1 MHMKYRKLMLRP
13 GDTFAAKIFLV
24 IISLILVMSVAFTV
38 FFVHNQWR
46 IQTDVL
52 VRQGDVLAKL
62 VAYNARLGVFAENPE
77 LLKDPVEGV
86 LQNNEVLQVSI
97 FNLNGTLLQEQLRK
111 GSEQQ
116 GRDFVLDEKRKR
128 DILNRLRKSRDVLHA
143 GNEDDVLESWVA
155 VTSGS
160 RPSSEE
166 ALYFSDAILQTEDR
180 TIGFVRV
187 VLDRKILDA
196 SLRKLLFKSGLIAL
210 FFLSVA
216 VGIVF
221 FVVKG
226 VTRPLDRLT
235 ERVRMM
241 GMGSPLE
248 KVPVE
253 TEDEIGKL
261 AIAFNS
267 IAESLQT
274 RESEKD
280 HLEQQLRQAHKMEA
294 IGTLAGGVAHDFN
307 NILSTIE
314 GYAALLRD
322 RFKKKSP
329 VRDYVEQIIAAAERA
344 SELTRRLLAFSRNQV
359 IHPKPI
365 NLNETINGINT
376 MLVRLVGEDI
386 EFNVT
391 TTREDLVVMADDVQ
405 IEQMLIN
412 LVTNARDA
420 MPGGGTLSIETEF
433 AELAE
438 GGGDG
443 SWKLPPGS
451 YAKLTVSD
459 TGVGI
464 DASVR
469 DRIFDPFFTTKEV
482 GKGTGLGLSMAYGI
496 VKQHRGAIEVE
507 SANGGGTVFTIYLPL
522 VESIVERKQL
532 ETLLLPTGAGE
543 TILLA
548 EDDRF
553 VRMLTKHILIK
564 YGYLVIEAS
573 DGDDALE
580 KFRENLEAV
589 QLLLLD
595 VIMPKK
601 TGKQIYDEAKKLR
614 PEIKVLFMSGHTYD
628 VITRQGVVSDG
639 VPLISKPL
647 TPGEL
652 LVKIREVLVSP
663 SQHTIQGEAP
673 SKRLS
678 IEDARNNE

>member
-1 MHMKYRKLMLRP
+1 MLLRP

-24 IISLILVMSVAFTV
+24 IICLILVMSVAFTA
-38 FFVHNQWR
+38 FFVHNQR
-46 IQTDVL
+46 KSQTDVL
-52 VRQGDVLAKL
+52 VRQGEVLAKL
-62 VAYNARLGVFAENPE
+62 LAYNARLGVFAENPE
-77 LLKDPVEGV
+77 LLKDPVDGV
-86 LQNNEVLQVSI
+86 MQNNEVLQVSI
-97 FNLNGTLLQEQLRK
+97 FSLSGKLLKEHRKKGSGQPGKDFSLNGKEM
-111 GSEQQ
+111 
-116 GRDFVLDEKRKR
+116 R
-128 DILNRLRKSRDVLHA
+128 DIFNRLKNNRNLLYVWSGSDT
-143 GNEDDVLESWVA
+143 LESWA
-155 VTSGS
+155 PVTSGS
-160 RPSSEE
+160 RYSTEE
-166 ALYFSDAILQTEDR
+166 ALFFSDALFQTGER

-187 VLDRKILDA
+187 VLDKKILDV
-196 SLRKLLFKSGLIAL
+196 SLRKLIFKSSLIAV
-210 FFLSVA
+210 FFLSAA
-216 VGIVF
+216 VVIVF

-226 VTRPLDRLT
+226 VTKPLDRLT

-241 GMGSPLE
+241 GDGSPLE

-261 AIAFNS
+261 ATAFNS
-267 IAESLQT
+267 IAESLHA
-274 RESEKD
+274 RESEKE

-314 GYAALLRD
+314 GYAGLLRD
-322 RFKKKSP
+322 RIKKKSP
-329 VRDYVEQIIAAAERA
+329 VRDYVEQIVAAAERA

-365 NLNETINGINT
+365 SLNETISSINA
-376 MLVRLVGEDI
+376 LLARLVGEDI
-386 EFNVT
+386 EFRIRT
-391 TTREDLVVMADDVQ
+391 SREDLVVMADELQ

-420 MPGGGTLSIETEF
+420 MPNGGTLSISS
-433 AELAE
+433 ELAE
-438 GGGDG
+438 LTEGAGEGP
-443 SWKLPPGS
+443 WALPPGS

-459 TGVGI
+459 SGEGI

-469 DRIFDPFFTTKEV
+469 DRIFEPFFTTKEV

-496 VKQHRGAIEVE
+496 VKQHRGSIEVE
-507 SANGGGTVFTIYLPL
+507 SEQGKGTVFTIYLPV
-522 VESIVERKQL
+522 VESMVERKKL
-532 ETLLLPTGAGE
+532 ETLLLPTGSGE

-573 DGDDALE
+573 DGDDAME
-580 KFRENLEAV
+580 KFRDNHESV

-601 TGKQIYDEAKKLR
+601 TGKQIYDEARRLR
-614 PEIKVLFMSGHTYD
+614 PDIKAIFMSGHTFD
-628 VITRQGVVSDG
+628 VITKQGVFSEG
-639 VPLISKPL
+639 IHLLSKPL

-652 LVKIREVLVSP
+652 LVKVRQVLHGPLPELGSGEYVKASP
-663 SQHTIQGEAP
+663 KMEAW
-673 SKRLS
+673 R
-678 IEDARNNE
+678 INE

>member
-1 MHMKYRKLMLRP
+1 MLLRP

-24 IISLILVMSVAFTV
+24 IICLILVMSVAFTA
-38 FFVHNQWR
+38 FFVHNQWKS
-46 IQTDVL
+46 QTDIL
-52 VRQGDVLAKL
+52 VRQGEVLAKL
-62 VAYNARLGVFAENPE
+62 LAYNARLGVFAENPE

-97 FNLNGTLLQEQLRK
+97 FSLSGKLLKEQRKKGSGQPGKKLSLNGKEM
-111 GSEQQ
+111 
-116 GRDFVLDEKRKR
+116 R
-128 DILNRLRKSRDVLHA
+128 DIFNRLKNNRNLLYVWSGSDI
-143 GNEDDVLESWVA
+143 LESWA
-155 VTSGS
+155 PVTSGS
-160 RPSSEE
+160 RYTSEE
-166 ALYFSDAILQTEDR
+166 ELFFSDALFQTGER

-187 VLDRKILDA
+187 VLDKKILDV
-196 SLRKLLFKSGLIAL
+196 SLRKLIFKSSLIAV
-210 FFLSVA
+210 FFLSAA
-216 VGIVF
+216 VVIVF

-226 VTRPLDRLT
+226 VTKPLDRLT

-241 GMGSPLE
+241 GGGSPLE

-261 AIAFNS
+261 ATAFNS
-267 IAESLQT
+267 IAESLHA
-274 RESEKD
+274 RESEKE

-314 GYAALLRD
+314 GYAGLLRD
-322 RFKKKSP
+322 RIKKKSP
-329 VRDYVEQIIAAAERA
+329 VRDYVEQIVAAAERA

-365 NLNETINGINT
+365 SLNETISNINT
-376 MLVRLVGEDI
+376 LLARLVGEDI
-386 EFNVT
+386 EFRIH
-391 TTREDLVVMADDVQ
+391 TTREDLVVMADELQ

-420 MPGGGTLSIETEF
+420 MPNGGTLSISS
-433 AELAE
+433 ELAE
-438 GGGDG
+438 LTEGAGEGP
-443 SWKLPPGS
+443 WALPPGS

-459 TGVGI
+459 SGEGI
-464 DASVR
+464 DASLR
-469 DRIFDPFFTTKEV
+469 DRIFEPFFTTKEV

-496 VKQHRGAIEVE
+496 VKQHRGSIEVE
-507 SANGGGTVFTIYLPL
+507 SEQGKGTVFTIYLPV
-522 VESIVERKQL
+522 VESMVERKKL
-532 ETLLLPTGAGE
+532 ETLLLPTGNGE

-580 KFRENLEAV
+580 KFRDNHESV

-601 TGKQIYDEAKKLR
+601 TGKQIYDEAR
-614 PEIKVLFMSGHTYD
+614 RICPDIKAIFMSGHTFD
-628 VITRQGVVSDG
+628 VITKQGVFSEG
-639 VPLISKPL
+639 IHLLSKPL

-652 LVKIREVLVSP
+652 LVKVRQVLHGP
-663 SQHTIQGEAP
+663 LPELGPGEYVKAGP
-673 SKRLS
+673 KM
-678 IEDARNNE
+678 EDWRINE

>member
-1 MHMKYRKLMLRP
+1 MILQKMMLRP
-13 GDTFAAKIFLV
+13 GDTFAAKIFMV
-24 IISLILVMSVAFTV
+24 IISLILVMSVSFTV

-46 IQTDVL
+46 TQADAMT
-52 VRQGDVLAKL
+52 RQGDVLAKL
-62 VAYNARLGVFAENPE
+62 LAYNARLGVFAENPE
-77 LLKDPVEGV
+77 LLRDPVEGV
-86 LQNNEVLQVSI
+86 LQNSEVLQVSI
-97 FNLNGTLLQEQLRK
+97 FNLNGALLQEQRRP
-111 GSEQQ
+111 GVMPQ
-116 GRDFVLDEKRKR
+116 GRSFALDEKRVR
-128 DILNRLRKSRDVLHA
+128 DIMNTLRKSRDVLHVS
-143 GNEDDVLESWVA
+143 GEDGSLESWVT

-160 RPSSEE
+160 RASSEE
-166 ALYFSDAILQTEDR
+166 ALFFSDAILATEDR
-180 TIGFVRV
+180 AIGFVRV
-187 VLDRKILDA
+187 VLDRRALDA
-196 SLRKLLFKSGLIAL
+196 ALWKLLLKGGLMAI
-210 FFLSVA
+210 FFLSA
-216 VGIVF
+216 AAGIVF

-226 VTRPLDRLT
+226 VTKPLDRLT
-235 ERVRMM
+235 QRVRMM
-241 GMGSPLE
+241 GMGAPLE

-261 AIAFNS
+261 AVAFNS

-274 RESEKD
+274 REREKD

-329 VRDYVEQIIAAAERA
+329 VRDYVDQIAAAAERA

-365 NLNETINGINT
+365 NLNETIQGIHS
-376 MLVRLVGEDI
+376 MLVRLVGENI
-386 EFNVT
+386 VFSIT
-391 TTREDLVVMADDVQ
+391 TTRDDLIVMADDVQ

-420 MPGGGTLSIETEF
+420 MPEGGTLRIETEF
-433 AELAE
+433 VEVAADRAE
-438 GGGDG
+438 G
-443 SWKLPPGS
+443 SRELPPGS
-451 YAKLTVSD
+451 YAKLTVAD

-464 DASVR
+464 DASLR

-496 VKQHRGAIEVE
+496 VKQHQGTIEVE
-507 SANGGGTVFTIYLPL
+507 SANGNGSVFTIFFPL
-522 VESIVERKQL
+522 VESLVERRQR
-532 ETLLLPTGAGE
+532 EALLLPTGNGE

-553 VRMLTKHILIK
+553 VRMLTKHILVK
-564 YGYLVIEAS
+564 YGYQVIEAA

-580 KFRENLEAV
+580 KFRDNLERV

-601 TGKQIYDEAKKLR
+601 TGKQIYDEAKRLR
-614 PEIKVLFMSGHTYD
+614 PGVKVVFMSGHTYD
-628 VITRQGVVSDG
+628 VITRQGLVSEG
-639 VPLISKPL
+639 VPLLSKPL

-652 LVKIREVLVSP
+652 LVKIREALKSP
-663 SQHTIQGEAP
+663 PSYPLQGETP
-673 SKRLS
+673 PECLPVNDWRSD
-678 IEDARNNE
+678 E

>member
-1 MHMKYRKLMLRP
+1 MPMKLRKMLLRP

-24 IISLILVMSVAFTV
+24 IICLILVMSVAFTA
-38 FFVHNQWR
+38 FFVHNQR
-46 IQTDVL
+46 KSQTDVL
-52 VRQGDVLAKL
+52 VRQGEVLAKL
-62 VAYNARLGVFAENPE
+62 LAYNARLGVFAENPE
-77 LLKDPVEGV
+77 LLKDPVDGV
-86 LQNNEVLQVSI
+86 MQNNEVLQVSI
-97 FNLNGTLLQEQLRK
+97 ISLSGKLLKEHRKKGSGQPGKDFSLNGKEMQ
-111 GSEQQ
+111 
-116 GRDFVLDEKRKR
+116 
-128 DILNRLRKSRDVLHA
+128 DIFNRLKNNRNLLYVWSGSDT
-143 GNEDDVLESWVA
+143 LESWA
-155 VTSGS
+155 PVTSGS
-160 RPSSEE
+160 RYSTEE
-166 ALYFSDAILQTEDR
+166 ALFFSDALFQTGER

-187 VLDRKILDA
+187 VLDKKILDV
-196 SLRKLLFKSGLIAL
+196 SLRKLIFKSSLIAV
-210 FFLSVA
+210 FFLSAA
-216 VGIVF
+216 VVIVF

-226 VTRPLDRLT
+226 VTKPLDRLT

-241 GMGSPLE
+241 GDGSPLE

-261 AIAFNS
+261 ATAFNS
-267 IAESLQT
+267 IAESLHA
-274 RESEKD
+274 RESEKE

-314 GYAALLRD
+314 GYAGLLRD
-322 RFKKKSP
+322 RIKKKSP
-329 VRDYVEQIIAAAERA
+329 VRDYVEQIVAAAERA

-365 NLNETINGINT
+365 SLNETISSINA
-376 MLVRLVGEDI
+376 LLARLVGEDI
-386 EFNVT
+386 EFRIRT
-391 TTREDLVVMADDVQ
+391 SREDLVVMADELQ

-420 MPGGGTLSIETEF
+420 MPNGGTLSISS
-433 AELAE
+433 ELAE
-438 GGGDG
+438 LTEGAGEGP
-443 SWKLPPGS
+443 WALPPGS

-459 TGVGI
+459 SGEGI

-469 DRIFDPFFTTKEV
+469 DRIFEPFFTTKEV

-496 VKQHRGAIEVE
+496 VKQHRGSIEVE
-507 SANGGGTVFTIYLPL
+507 SEQGKGTVFTIYLPV
-522 VESIVERKQL
+522 VESMVERKKL
-532 ETLLLPTGAGE
+532 ETLLLPTGSGE

-573 DGDDALE
+573 DGDDAME
-580 KFRENLEAV
+580 KFRDNHESV

-601 TGKQIYDEAKKLR
+601 TGKQIYDEARRIR
-614 PEIKVLFMSGHTYD
+614 PDIKAIFMSGHTFD
-628 VITRQGVVSDG
+628 VITKQGVFSEG
-639 VPLISKPL
+639 IHLLSKPL

-652 LVKIREVLVSP
+652 LVKVRQVLHGPLPELGSGEYVKASP
-663 SQHTIQGEAP
+663 
-673 SKRLS
+673 KM
-678 IEDARNNE
+678 EDWRINE

>member
-1 MHMKYRKLMLRP
+1 MLLRP

-24 IISLILVMSVAFTV
+24 IVSLILVMSVAFTG
-38 FFVHNQWR
+38 FFVHNQWKSQKD
-46 IQTDVL
+46 IL
-52 VRQGDVLAKL
+52 VRQGEVLAKL
-62 VAYNARLGVFAENPE
+62 LAYNARLGVFAESPE
-77 LLKDPVEGV
+77 LLQDPVDGV
-86 LQNNEVLQVSI
+86 LQNNDVLQVAI
-97 FNLNGTLLQEQLRK
+97 FSLGGKLLKVQRRK
-111 GSEQQ
+111 GSEQPEK
-116 GRDFVLDEKRKR
+116 DFSMDGKELRG
-128 DILNRLRKSRDVLHA
+128 IFSRLRTNRNALYVRA
-143 GNEDDVLESWVA
+143 GSDTLESWAPVM
-155 VTSGS
+155 SGS
-160 RPSSEE
+160 GNSSEE
-166 ALYFSDAILQTEDR
+166 ALFFSDTLLQAGER

-187 VLDRKILDA
+187 VLDKRSLDV
-196 SLRKLLFKSGLIAL
+196 SLRKLLFKSSLIAV

-216 VGIVF
+216 VVIVF

-226 VTRPLDRLT
+226 VTKPLDRLT

-241 GMGSPLE
+241 GGGSPLE

-261 AIAFNS
+261 ASAFNS
-267 IAESLQT
+267 IAESLHT
-274 RESEKD
+274 RESEKE

-314 GYAALLRD
+314 GYAGLLRD
-322 RFKKKSP
+322 RIRKKSP
-329 VRDYVEQIIAAAERA
+329 IRDYVEQIVAAAERA

-359 IHPKPI
+359 IHPKPV
-365 NLNETINGINT
+365 NLNETISSINSL
-376 MLVRLVGEDI
+376 LVRLVGENI
-386 EFNVT
+386 EFYISL
-391 TTREDLVVMADDVQ
+391 TREDLIVMADELQ

-420 MPGGGTLSIETEF
+420 MPHGGTLSIVT
-433 AELAE
+433 ELAE
-438 GGGDG
+438 LTEVAEE
-443 SWKLPPGS
+443 SPWKLPRGS
-451 YAKLTVSD
+451 YAKLMVSD

-464 DASVR
+464 DASVM
-469 DRIFDPFFTTKEV
+469 DRIFEPFFTTKEV

-496 VKQHRGAIEVE
+496 VKQHRGSIEVE
-507 SANGGGTVFTIYLPL
+507 SGQGKRTVFTIYLP
-522 VESIVERKQL
+522 VVDSIVERKKL
-532 ETLLLPTGAGE
+532 ETLLLPSGSNE

-580 KFRENLEAV
+580 KFRQNFESV

-601 TGKQIYDEAKKLR
+601 TGMQIYEEARKIR
-614 PEIKVLFMSGHTYD
+614 PDIKVLFMSGHTFD
-628 VITRQGVVSDG
+628 VITKQGVFAEDI
-639 VPLISKPL
+639 PLISKPL

-652 LVKIREVLVSP
+652 LVKIREVLHGSSP
-663 SQHTIQGEAP
+663 DLVPGETVT
-673 SKRLS
+673 SGQS
-678 IEDARNNE
+678 VEDKNINE